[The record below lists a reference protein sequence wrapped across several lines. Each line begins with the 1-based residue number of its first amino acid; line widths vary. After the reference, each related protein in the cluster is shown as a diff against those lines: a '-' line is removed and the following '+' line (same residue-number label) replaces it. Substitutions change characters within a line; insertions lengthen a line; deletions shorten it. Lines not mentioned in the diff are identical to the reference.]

1 MVQAEGHVCLSTR
14 YGKRGRQGAAE
25 APRML
30 ARRGIRQLFLGT
42 RRGIAG
48 MSNKRTIKIDSVE
61 PRKYVKKDGGSGQ
74 PDSIDKLSNV
84 TLSDEQVQVKDDI
97 IRFVKESIRN
107 HREGDLP
114 RVYVIK
120 GGAGTGKS
128 VVLNNLFNEIQ
139 KLNRKVGDED
149 LKGTRNYLVVNHP
162 EMIRLYH
169 RIARSFAYL
178 SKRDIERPT
187 SYINQFAKDRQKNK
201 RLLNDLVIV
210 DEAHL
215 LATCKNAYKKFYGE
229 NHLTEIMKTCKVAV
243 VVYDE
248 RQTLRTD
255 QFWAEH
261 SAHGCSLEDVLRQ
274 HSREHREYELQQQF
288 RMNLS
293 NAHEDNTDVLQW
305 VQRVCFQRHV
315 QPVPRERLG
324 GHFEFK
330 VFDDCQQMYER
341 VRSKNAQ
348 YGQCRILSTYDYPYR
363 ISGDRDWY
371 VTGRGGFR
379 LRWDKF
385 TPGHT
390 VPWSERDYTI
400 DEVGSVYT
408 IQGFDLNYVGVIIGP
423 SVDIDWAA
431 DTVSVNAAAYEDRAG
446 TVRRAGLDRDKAVET
461 IVLNSLYVLLTRGV
475 RGLYVYVHSEGAE
488 PRAGERGEGNV

>member
-1 MVQAEGHVCLSTR
+1 
-14 YGKRGRQGAAE
+14 
-25 APRML
+25 
-30 ARRGIRQLFLGT
+30 
-42 RRGIAG
+42 

-61 PRKYVKKDGGSGQ
+61 PRKYVKKEEGSGQ

-84 TLSDEQVQVKDDI
+84 TLSDEQVFLKDDI

-107 HREGDLP
+107 YREGGLP

-139 KLNRKVGDED
+139 KLNRKLGDED
-149 LKGTRNYLVVNHP
+149 LKGTKNYLVVNHP

-169 RIARSFAYL
+169 RIARSFDYL

-187 SYINQFAKDRQKNK
+187 SYINQFEKEKKKKAG
-201 RLLNDLVIV
+201 LNDLVIV

-229 NHLTEIMKTCKVAV
+229 NHLTEILKTCKVVV
-243 VVYDE
+243 VVYDD

-261 SAHGCSLEDVLRQ
+261 SPQGCSLEQVLQ
-274 HSREHREYELQQQF
+274 EHSREHKEYELQEQF
-288 RMNLS
+288 RMNVNNS
-293 NAHEDNTDVLQW
+293 RQDNTDVLEW
-305 VQRVCFQRHV
+305 VKRVCFQRRV
-315 QPVPRERLG
+315 QPVPPERLDG
-324 GHFEFK
+324 EFEFK
-330 VFDDCQQMYER
+330 VFHNCQEMYER
-341 VRSKNAQ
+341 VRTKNAQ

-363 ISGDRDWY
+363 ISGDKEWY
-371 VTGRGGFR
+371 VTGRGGFK

-385 TPGHT
+385 TPGHH
-390 VPWSERDYTI
+390 VPWSEREYTI

-423 SVDIDWAA
+423 SLSVDWAA
-431 DTVSVNAAAYEDRAG
+431 DTVNVNTDVYEDRAG
-446 TVRRAGLDRDKAVET
+446 TVRRDGLDREQAVEQ

-475 RGLYVYVHSEGAE
+475 RGLYVYVHSEAE
-488 PRAGERGEGNV
+488 PKPNAEPKAHM